1 MAADIERRKAERE
14 YASVLKRQLNA
25 AQILTLRGLEQFG
38 WELKFIRHP
47 PFQAPIA
54 VVSDGDRKKYA
65 VLELDGTLNENPG
78 FPIRDA

>member
-1 MAADIERRKAERE
+1 MPDVERRKAEKE
-14 YASVLKRQLNA
+14 FASVLKRQLNA

-38 WELKFIRHP
+38 WELKFIRRP
-47 PFQAPIA
+47 PFQTPIA
-54 VVSDGDRKKYA
+54 VVSDGSRKQYA